1 MPTTEARRDGLG
13 ASQAVASY
21 AGDAA
26 VIEDHDAFLAERC
39 GSIGASE
46 IAVAL
51 SVLKKASGGRLP
63 GDPTQSAIDLMYGK
77 TAERFTGFHPY
88 ANPLRWGNDHEAEAI
103 DAYAM
108 TTNEEVISRDPL
120 TGERMVN
127 LHPRIKG
134 THASPDALV
143 GLDGGL
149 EVKCPTSMVH
159 LKTLDTEFIPEE
171 YLFQIHWN
179 MACSGRLWWDFC
191 SFDPRFPSKMQRF
204 IYRVQRDEV
213 RIAEMEKG
221 IKKVL
226 AGENQIIRRITEK
239 YGKGEQE

>member
-1 MPTTEARRDGLG
+1 MPVRKRADANG
-13 ASQAVASY
+13 QAM
-21 AGDAA
+21 
-26 VIEDHDAFLAERC
+26 IEDHDAFLAERC

-51 SVLKKASGGRLP
+51 SVLKRASGTKMQ
-63 GDPTQSAIDLMYGK
+63 GDPTQAALDLRNDK
-77 TAERFTGFHPY
+77 IAAQFTGFHSY
-88 ANPLRWGNDHEAEAI
+88 INPLKWGNDHEAEAI

-120 TGERMVN
+120 TGERMVI

-143 GLDGGL
+143 GMDGGL
-149 EVKCPTSMVH
+149 EVKCPTSGVH
-159 LKTLDTEFIPEE
+159 LKTLLVQAIPEE
-171 YLFQIHWN
+171 HLPQIHWN

-191 SFDPRFPSKMQRF
+191 SFDPRFANPKMQHF
-204 IYRVQRDEV
+204 ICRVQRDEA
-213 RIAEMEKG
+213 RITEMEYG

-226 AGENQIIRRITEK
+226 SGQDQIIRRIIEK
-239 YGKGEQE
+239 YGKGDEL